1 MITTSRLRESPQM
14 AAEEPERAR
23 ESPTPLRERLRR
35 VYRDRGGGGC
45 SEGGLRVN
53 EQRLP
58 KYRPGDEVD
67 MVVHIQHA
75 PMHLKEVTARYF
87 SKGQEGGI
95 ISHID
100 LSGTPSISEDQP
112 SQLHA
117 SLQSEVRLSAKVA
130 PDDAPG
136 VYRLNR
142 VTVKTYGGREHHY
155 SADELGEMGFEI
167 DEEPYNRPFVQL
179 EMGFRTD

>member
-1 MITTSRLRESPQM
+1 M
-14 AAEEPERAR
+14 AAEEPERA

-35 VYRDRGGGGC
+35 AYRDRGGGGC

-75 PMHLKEVTARYF
+75 PMHLKEVTARFF

-112 SQLHA
+112 SQIHA
-117 SLQSEVRLSAKVA
+117 SLQSEARLSAKVA

-155 SADELGEMGFEI
+155 SADELGEMGFKIE
-167 DEEPYNRPFVQL
+167 EEPDNRPFVQL

>member
-1 MITTSRLRESPQM
+1 MS
-14 AAEEPERAR
+14 
-23 ESPTPLRERLRR
+23 
-35 VYRDRGGGGC
+35 
-45 SEGGLRVN
+45 

-58 KYRPGDEVD
+58 KYRPGDEIE
-67 MVVHIQHA
+67 MVAHIQHA
-75 PMHLKEVTARYF
+75 PMHLREVSARFF

-112 SQLHA
+112 SQA
-117 SLQSEVRLSAKVA
+117 QTALQRSEVRLSAKVA
-130 PDDAPG
+130 PDVVPG

-155 SADELGEMGFEI
+155 SAEELGEMGFEI
-167 DEEPYNRPFVQL
+167 VEEPDNRPVLQL

>member
-1 MITTSRLRESPQM
+1 MS
-14 AAEEPERAR
+14 
-23 ESPTPLRERLRR
+23 
-35 VYRDRGGGGC
+35 
-45 SEGGLRVN
+45 
-53 EQRLP
+53 EQRLR
-58 KYRPGDEVD
+58 KYRPGDEID
-67 MVVHIQHA
+67 MVLHIQHA
-75 PMHLKEVTARYF
+75 PMHLREVTARFF

-112 SQLHA
+112 SQLQA
-117 SLQSEVRLSAKVA
+117 PLQSEVRLSAKIP

-155 SADELGEMGFEI
+155 SAEELDKMGFEI
-167 DEEPYNRPFVQL
+167 VEEPDSRPVVLQI
-179 EMGFRTD
+179 EMGFRTDY

>member
-1 MITTSRLRESPQM
+1 M
-14 AAEEPERAR
+14 
-23 ESPTPLRERLRR
+23 
-35 VYRDRGGGGC
+35 
-45 SEGGLRVN
+45 N

-75 PMHLKEVTARYF
+75 PMHLREVSARFF
-87 SKGQEGGI
+87 SQGPEGGI

-100 LSGTPSISEDQP
+100 LSGTPSISEDQS
-112 SQLHA
+112 SQLRA
-117 SLQSEVRLSAKVA
+117 SLQSEVRLSAKIA

-155 SADELGEMGFEI
+155 SAEELDEMGFEI
-167 DEEPYNRPFVQL
+167 VEEPDNRPVLQI
-179 EMGFRTD
+179 EIGFRTD

>member
-1 MITTSRLRESPQM
+1 MS
-14 AAEEPERAR
+14 
-23 ESPTPLRERLRR
+23 
-35 VYRDRGGGGC
+35 
-45 SEGGLRVN
+45 
-53 EQRLP
+53 EQRLRTY
-58 KYRPGDEVD
+58 KPGDEVD

-75 PMHLKEVTARYF
+75 PMQLREVSARFF

-95 ISHID
+95 ISHVD

-112 SQLHA
+112 SRLQA
-117 SLQSEVRLSAKVA
+117 ALQSEVRLSAKVA

-155 SADELGEMGFEI
+155 SAEELGEMGFEI
-167 DEEPYNRPFVQL
+167 VEEPDNRPVLQL

>member
-1 MITTSRLRESPQM
+1 MS
-14 AAEEPERAR
+14 
-23 ESPTPLRERLRR
+23 
-35 VYRDRGGGGC
+35 
-45 SEGGLRVN
+45 

-58 KYRPGDEVD
+58 KYRPGDEIE
-67 MVVHIQHA
+67 MVAHIQHA
-75 PMHLKEVTARYF
+75 PMHLREVSARFF

-112 SQLHA
+112 SQLRA
-117 SLQSEVRLSAKVA
+117 SLQRSEVRLSAKVA
-130 PDDAPG
+130 PDDVPG

-155 SADELGEMGFEI
+155 SAEELGEMGFEI
-167 DEEPYNRPFVQL
+167 VEEPDNRPVLQL
-179 EMGFRTD
+179 EMGFRRD

>member
-1 MITTSRLRESPQM
+1 MS
-14 AAEEPERAR
+14 
-23 ESPTPLRERLRR
+23 
-35 VYRDRGGGGC
+35 
-45 SEGGLRVN
+45 

-58 KYRPGDEVD
+58 KYRPGDEVE

-75 PMHLKEVTARYF
+75 PMHLREVTARFF

-95 ISHID
+95 ISHMD

-112 SQLHA
+112 SAQLQA

-155 SADELGEMGFEI
+155 SAEELDEMGFEI
-167 DEEPYNRPFVQL
+167 VEEPDNRPVVLQI
-179 EMGFRTD
+179 EMGFRTDY